1 MIILLDRELEA
12 KNGFVSIIPAE
23 NNQEKLFFIR
33 DNSSDHNLVLI
44 SDDKIFLRFQI
55 FFFSTFLLCDEMMTP
70 KKISVFISCHLHL
83 INIGS
88 GYSHLDLYLLTKNFG
103 FVYLLIKN
111 FFFL

>member
-23 NNQEKLFFIR
+23 NNQEKQFFIR

-55 FFFSTFLLCDEMMTP
+55 FFFQLFYYVMR
-70 KKISVFISCHLHL
+70 
-83 INIGS
+83 
-88 GYSHLDLYLLTKNFG
+88 
-103 FVYLLIKN
+103 
-111 FFFL
+111 